1 MANNTSTNIDMEA
14 ASAELPRATA
24 AFTAMTW
31 YNSVEL
37 LFLIFFIF
45 RKYSGLYFWSLI
57 VDVLST
63 VMYATGRYMFMHL
76 ISYY

>member
-1 MANNTSTNIDMEA
+1 MEA
-14 ASAELPRATA
+14 VSAELPRATT

-37 LFLIFFIF
+37 LVLIFFIF

-63 VMYATGRYMFMHL
+63 VTYATGRFIFMHL
-76 ISYY
+76 MSYY